1 MSELPGRRGHGRRGL
16 RAVLPLVLV
25 ALLALLVPSCRLPG
39 EEAET
44 AVPPVTATE
53 VAPERTDFAERQ
65 PGVVNIT
72 AVRGLESTRAAGT
85 GIVLD
90 ASGFVLTNSHVIQ
103 GATGIEGTDTDN
115 DRTYGARVVGYDTS
129 QDIAVIRLTGASG
142 LPAARFAPVST
153 VAIGDPVT
161 AVGNAG
167 GDGGEPSVVTGHV
180 TALGQTVT
188 ARDDSDGSVERLA
201 GMIEVSAPIKPGD
214 SGGPLLNSAGRVIGV
229 NTAASAAL
237 SESSPDGRK
246 PRGYAIP
253 ADRALEIAAQIRRG
267 EASATVHI
275 GDTAMLGVM
284 VRSNGTEPGARVV
297 EVVPGGPA
305 DAAGIPVGAAIVT
318 FDGRGVDSPTA
329 LTGLML
335 RRHPGDVVRIEWAR
349 PGGGIVAADVRL
361 AKGPP
366 Q

>member
-1 MSELPGRRGHGRRGL
+1 MSELRGLRGL

-25 ALLALLVPSCRLPG
+25 ALSALLVPSCRLPG
-39 EEAET
+39 QET
-44 AVPPVTATE
+44 ESAVPPITATE
-53 VAPERTDFAERQ
+53 VRPERTDFAERQ

-115 DRTYGARVVGYDTS
+115 DRTYRARVVGYDTS
-129 QDIAVIRLTGASG
+129 QDIAVLRLTGASG

-153 VAIGDPVT
+153 VRVGDPVT

-229 NTAASAAL
+229 NTAASAEPPAG
-237 SESSPDGRK
+237 SPAPRK

-275 GDTAMLGVM
+275 GATAMLGVM
-284 VRSNGTEPGARVV
+284 VRSNGTDPGARVV
-297 EVVPGGPA
+297 EIVPGSPA
-305 DAAGIPVGAAIVT
+305 EAAGIPVGAAIVT
-318 FDGRGVDSPTA
+318 FGGQGVDSPGT

-349 PGGGIVAADVRL
+349 PGGGVAAADVRL
-361 AKGPP
+361 AEGPP

>member
-1 MSELPGRRGHGRRGL
+1 MSELPGRSGV

-39 EEAET
+39 QEAEN
-44 AVPPVTATE
+44 AVPPPVTATE
-53 VAPERTDFAERQ
+53 VAPERTDFSERQ

-72 AVRGLESTRAAGT
+72 VVRGLESTRAAGT

-90 ASGFVLTNSHVIQ
+90 ASGFVLTNGHVIQ

-115 DRTYGARVVGYDTS
+115 DRTYPARVIGYDTA

-229 NTAASAAL
+229 NTAASTARP
-237 SESSPDGRK
+237 ESSPGAREQ

-267 EASATVHI
+267 EPSETVHI
-275 GDTAMLGVM
+275 GETAMLGVM
-284 VRSNGTEPGARVV
+284 VRGNGTDAGARVV
-297 EVVPGGPA
+297 EVVPGSPA
-305 DAAGIPVGAAIVT
+305 EAAGIPVGAAIVT
-318 FDGRGVDSPTA
+318 FGGQGVDSPGT

-335 RRHPGDVVRIEWAR
+335 RRHPGEVVRVEWAR
-349 PGGGIVAADVRL
+349 RGGGIVAADVRL

>member
-1 MSELPGRRGHGRRGL
+1 MSELPGRPGFRS
-16 RAVLPLVLV
+16 ALPLVLV
-25 ALLALLVPSCRLPG
+25 ALLALLAPSCRLPG
-39 EEAET
+39 EETEN
-44 AVPPVTATE
+44 AVPPPVTATE
-53 VAPERTDFAERQ
+53 VAPERTDFSERQ
-65 PGVVNIT
+65 PGVVNISS
-72 AVRGLESTRAAGT
+72 VRGLESTRAAGT

-103 GATGIEGTDTDN
+103 GATGIEGTDTDT
-115 DRTYGARVVGYDTS
+115 DRTYQARVVGYDTS
-129 QDIAVIRLTGASG
+129 QDIAVVRLTGASG
-142 LPAARFAPVST
+142 LPAARFAPVSS
-153 VAIGDPVT
+153 VGIGDPVT

-180 TALGQTVT
+180 TALGQSVT

-229 NTAASAAL
+229 NTAASTSL
-237 SESSPDGRK
+237 SGDAPDGREK

-253 ADRALEIAAQIRRG
+253 ADRALEIAARIRRG

-275 GDTAMLGVM
+275 GETAMLGVM
-284 VRSNGTEPGARVV
+284 VRSNGTDPGARVV
-297 EVVPGGPA
+297 EVVPGSPA
-305 DAAGIPVGAAIVT
+305 EAAGIPVGAAIVT
-318 FDGRGVDSPTA
+318 FGGQGVDSPST

-335 RRHPGDVVRIEWAR
+335 RRHPGDVVRIEWTR
-349 PGGGIVAADVRL
+349 PGGAVVATDVRL